1 MNSPSLRPLAL
12 AIALGLSGLAAPVAI
27 AQDAAQSKDANKDEA
42 KDGGPSQ
49 LPAVTVSATADK
61 QGLSK
66 AYAGGQV
73 ARGGRAGILG
83 TKDNMETPFSITAY
97 TNELIQDRQA
107 KSVAE
112 VLQNDPGVRAAR
124 GFGNFQEA
132 YFIRGFI
139 LSSDD
144 VAYNGLYSLLPRQY
158 IASELFERVEV
169 LRGASAFLMGASPGG
184 SGIGGNISLLPKRA
198 PAEPLT
204 RLTVNAG
211 SGGSGGAALDVA
223 RRFGPDNATG
233 VRFNAAYRDGGTA
246 VDDEKAKTSVVAVG
260 LDWRSRDVRL
270 SADLGWQDNQLT
282 RTRPSVTVQ
291 GLSAMPSVPDNKA
304 NFAQP
309 WTFSNE
315 RDTFG
320 TLRGEWD
327 LTGTVTAW
335 AAYGA
340 RRSKEENRLAGLTVT
355 NATTGAGTYYR
366 FDNGRKD
373 SVDTAEAGVRGK
385 FRTGAVGHEWVV
397 SASIFSL
404 DTKNGYAMDFGNLLP
419 TNLYSPTSDP
429 LPVFSPGVYIG
440 NSVDDPR
447 LNTRVRNRSVA
458 VGDTL
463 SMFDDT
469 FLLTL
474 GLRHQ
479 TLKQDS
485 ISPRVQWNFNGADF
499 GTPGG
504 VVTTYDQSRTSPV
517 VGAVYRFTKQLS
529 VYGNYIEGLNKGDSL
544 AAQDGLPAR
553 DLAPYQSKQK
563 EVGVKYDGGR
573 LGFGAAY
580 FTTDKPRAVLAQN
593 VAQGEDRHRG
603 IELNAFGEATRDLKV
618 LGGLT
623 WLDAKQHG
631 TGLADTEG
639 KYTLGIPRLQANLG
653 TEWEVRALQG
663 LAVDARVVHTGKS
676 YADSANTLRVPAWTR
691 LDAGARYLFE
701 VQGTLLTLRARIDN
715 VTNRKYWAS
724 AGGYPDQSYLVVG
737 QPRSFNLSLAADF

>member
-1 MNSPSLRPLAL
+1 MIHPPMRPLAL
-12 AIALGLSGLAAPVAI
+12 AIALGLCALAAPVAF
-27 AQDAAQSKDANKDEA
+27 AQEA
-42 KDGGPSQ
+42 PKEKDGDMPSQ

-61 QGLSK
+61 QGLSR

-83 TKDNMETPFSITAY
+83 TKDNLETPFSITAY

-107 KSVAE
+107 RSVAE
-112 VLQNDPGVRAAR
+112 VLQNDPGIRAAR

-139 LSSDD
+139 LNSDD

-169 LRGASAFLMGASPGG
+169 LRGASAFLMGASPNG

-198 PAEPLT
+198 PVEPLT

-223 RRFGPDNATG
+223 RRFGPDKATG

-246 VDDEKAKTSVVAVG
+246 VDDEKARTSVVALG
-260 LDWRSRDVRL
+260 LDWRSRDLRL
-270 SADLGWQDNQLT
+270 SADLGWQDNRLT
-282 RTRPSVTVQ
+282 RTRPSVTVN
-291 GLSAMPSVPDNKA
+291 GLTALPALPDNRA
-304 NFAQP
+304 NYAQP
-309 WTFSNE
+309 WTYSNE

-327 LTGTVTAW
+327 LNDAVTAW

-340 RRSKEENRLAGLTVT
+340 RRSKEANRLANLTVT
-355 NATTGAGTYYR
+355 DPATGDGTFYR
-366 FDNGRKD
+366 FENGRKD
-373 SVDTAEAGVRGK
+373 SVDTGEAGLRGK
-385 FRTGAVGHEWVV
+385 FRTGSVGHEWVV
-397 SASIFSL
+397 SASVFSL
-404 DTKNGYAMDFGNLLP
+404 DTKNGYAMDFLNTQP
-419 TNLYSPTSDP
+419 TNLYTPARSALPAFSD
-429 LPVFSPGVYIG
+429 SVYVG

-447 LNTRVRNRSVA
+447 INTRIRNRSVA
-458 VGDTL
+458 IGDTL
-463 SMFDDT
+463 SLLDDA
-469 FLLTL
+469 LLITL

-479 TLKQDS
+479 TLKVDS
-485 ISPRVQWNFNGADF
+485 ISATVRFLDTI
-499 GTPGG
+499 TPGG
-504 VVTTYDQSRTSPV
+504 VVTTYDRSKTSPV
-517 VGAVYRFTKQLS
+517 AGVVYRLSRQLS

-544 AAQDGLPAR
+544 AAQNGLPAR
-553 DLAPYQSKQK
+553 DLAPYASRQK
-563 EVGVKYDGGR
+563 EVGLKYDGGR
-573 LGFGAAY
+573 LGFGASY
-580 FTTDKPRAVLAQN
+580 FTTDKPRAVLAQAT
-593 VAQGEDRHRG
+593 AQGEDRHRG
-603 IELNAFGEATRDLKV
+603 VELTAFGEATRDLKV

-631 TGLADTEG
+631 TGVAATEG
-639 KYTLGIPRLQANLG
+639 KRTLGIPQVQANLG
-653 TEWEVRALQG
+653 AEWEVRALQG
-663 LAVDARVVHTGKS
+663 LALDARVVHTGKVF
-676 YADSANTLRVPAWTR
+676 ADSANTLRVPAWTR

-715 VTNRKYWAS
+715 LTNRKYWAS

>member
-1 MNSPSLRPLAL
+1 MNHPPMRPLAL
-12 AIALGLSGLAAPVAI
+12 AIALGLCALAAPVAF
-27 AQDAAQSKDANKDEA
+27 AQEA
-42 KDGGPSQ
+42 PKEKDGDMPSQ

-83 TKDNMETPFSITAY
+83 TKDNLETPFSITAY

-107 KSVAE
+107 RSVAE
-112 VLQNDPGVRAAR
+112 VLQNDPGIRAAR

-139 LSSDD
+139 LNSDD

-169 LRGASAFLMGASPGG
+169 LRGASAFLMGASPNG

-198 PAEPLT
+198 PVEPLT

-223 RRFGPDNATG
+223 RRFGPDKATG

-246 VDDEKAKTSVVAVG
+246 VDDEKARTSVVALG
-260 LDWRSRDVRL
+260 LDWRSRDLRL

-282 RTRPSVTVQ
+282 RTRPSVTVN
-291 GLSAMPSVPDNKA
+291 GLTALPALPDNKA
-304 NFAQP
+304 NYAQP
-309 WTFSNE
+309 WTYSNE

-327 LTGTVTAW
+327 LNDAVTAW

-340 RRSKEENRLAGLTVT
+340 RRSKEANRLANLTVT
-355 NATTGAGTYYR
+355 DPATGDGTFYR
-366 FDNGRKD
+366 FENGRKD
-373 SVDTAEAGVRGK
+373 SVDTGEAGLRGK
-385 FRTGAVGHEWVV
+385 FRTGSVGHEWVV
-397 SASIFSL
+397 SASVFSL
-404 DTKNGYAMDFGNLLP
+404 DTKNGYAMDFLNTQP
-419 TNLYSPTSDP
+419 TNLYTPARSALPAFSD
-429 LPVFSPGVYIG
+429 SVYVG

-447 LNTRVRNRSVA
+447 INTRIRNRSVA
-458 VGDTL
+458 IGDTL
-463 SMFDDT
+463 SLLDDS
-469 FLLTL
+469 LLVTL
-474 GLRHQ
+474 GLRHL
-479 TLKQDS
+479 TLKVDS
-485 ISPRVQWNFNGADF
+485 ISATVRFLDTI
-499 GTPGG
+499 TPGG
-504 VVTTYDQSRTSPV
+504 VVTTYDRSKTSPV
-517 VGAVYRFTKQLS
+517 AGVVYRLSRQLS

-544 AAQDGLPAR
+544 AAQNGLPAR
-553 DLAPYQSKQK
+553 DLAPYASKQK
-563 EVGVKYDGGR
+563 EVGLKYDGGR
-573 LGFGAAY
+573 LGFGASY
-580 FTTDKPRAVLAQN
+580 FTTDKPRAVLAQAT
-593 VAQGEDRHRG
+593 AQGEDRHRG
-603 IELNAFGEATRDLKV
+603 VELTAFGEATRDLKV

-631 TGLADTEG
+631 TGVAATEG
-639 KYTLGIPRLQANLG
+639 KRTLGIPQVQANLG
-653 TEWEVRALQG
+653 AEWEVRALQG
-663 LAVDARVVHTGKS
+663 LALDARVVHTGKVF
-676 YADSANTLRVPAWTR
+676 ADSANTLRVPAWTR

-715 VTNRKYWAS
+715 LTNRKYWAS